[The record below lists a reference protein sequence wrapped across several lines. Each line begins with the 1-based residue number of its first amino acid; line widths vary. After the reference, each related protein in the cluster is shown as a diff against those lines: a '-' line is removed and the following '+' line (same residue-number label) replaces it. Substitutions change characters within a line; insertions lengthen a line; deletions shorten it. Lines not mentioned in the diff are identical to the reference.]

1 MILNKYILFSGRNMI
16 DRLLRESDVIKAIQ
30 QQNNLSVEDIS
41 KTIEQIREANL
52 WERPMRRVIT
62 IKLIYDISD
71 PAFEDEDNLTKK
83 EMVEEMTRKQIQE
96 VFECEDDL
104 MDIKIECEDI

>member
-83 EMVEEMTRKQIQE
+83 EIVEEMTRKQIQE

>member
-1 MILNKYILFSGRNMI
+1 MIIIVLNKYIPFKGENMI

-52 WERPMRRVIT
+52 WDAPC
-62 IKLIYDISD
+62 
-71 PAFEDEDNLTKK
+71 
-83 EMVEEMTRKQIQE
+83 VE
-96 VFECEDDL
+96 
-104 MDIKIECEDI
+104 